1 MSTLADTVALDA
13 NISIASE
20 ANAPALDDIEA
31 QVAFFKANSY
41 VVLPGLFSPELVASL
56 NEAIDRD
63 REENEFLWWFRGS
76 PNNASNLLLTQP
88 VFDHTTRLPVVLN
101 LLHRLMGG
109 PVTFE
114 ELSVQVSEPGE
125 GAPTGWH
132 RDTHY
137 GESHPLHL
145 EYPQLI
151 AYLTDVDETTHCFT
165 VSPEP
170 AEGPILEQ
178 DAHIARGGIH
188 YLHGKAGTAIFFNSA
203 TVHGLTR
210 RDTENQRRIL
220 QIYFGHLGHPEL
232 SQVTIVPPRLWRDH
246 PDAETRRFF
255 SKQSRYSRLMHEG
268 MGISLPDSGTATNAA
283 KG

>member
-1 MSTLADTVALDA
+1 MTTTAEKPLQT
-13 NISIASE
+13 SIASE
-20 ANAPALDDIEA
+20 ANAPALHDIDA
-31 QVAFFKANSY
+31 QVAFFKEHSY
-41 VVLPGLFSPELVASL
+41 VVLPGLFSPEYVATL
-56 NEAIDRD
+56 NETIDRD
-63 REENEFLWWFRGS
+63 RKENDFLWWFKGS
-76 PNNASNLLLTQP
+76 PNNAGNLLLTQT
-88 VFDHTTRLPVVLN
+88 VFDPAVRHPVVLN
-101 LLHRLMGG
+101 LLDRLMGG
-109 PVTFE
+109 PSCFE
-114 ELSVQVSEPGE
+114 ELSVQVSEPGK

-132 RDTHY
+132 RDTRY
-137 GESHPLHL
+137 AENHPLNL

-170 AEGPILEQ
+170 VAGPILLEQ
-178 DAHIARGGIH
+178 DAHLQRGGAA

-232 SQVTIVPPRLWRDH
+232 SQVSIIPPRLWRDH

-255 SKQSRYSRLMHEG
+255 SKHSRFSKVVNQG
-268 MGISLPDSGTATNAA
+268 MGLTLPE
-283 KG
+283 

>member
-1 MSTLADTVALDA
+1 MTLETNPKTSV
-13 NISIASE
+13 ASE

-31 QVAFFKANSY
+31 QVAFFTANSY
-41 VVLPGLFSPELVASL
+41 VVLPSL
-56 NEAIDRD
+56 LPPDLIAAFNEAVDRD
-63 REENEFLWWFRGS
+63 RRDNSFLWWFKGS
-76 PNNASNLLLTQP
+76 PNNASNLLLTEP
-88 VFDHTTRLPVVLN
+88 IFDAAPRLPVVVN
-101 LLHRLMGG
+101 LLDRLMGG
-109 PVTFE
+109 PVCFE
-114 ELSVQVSEPGE
+114 ELSVQVSEPGAA
-125 GAPTGWH
+125 APTGWH

-137 GESHPLHL
+137 GDTHPLRL

-170 AEGPILEQ
+170 AEGPTLEQ
-178 DAHIARGGIH
+178 AAHRERGGTV
-188 YLHGKAGTAIFFNSA
+188 YLHGKAGTAILFNSA

-220 QIYFGHLGHPEL
+220 QIYFGHQGHPEL

-255 SKQSRYSRLMHEG
+255 SKHSRYSRLMHEG
-268 MGISLPDSGTATNAA
+268 MGLTVPDSPA
-283 KG
+283 K

>member
-1 MSTLADTVALDA
+1 MPPSELKTT
-13 NISIASE
+13 IASE

-31 QVAFFKANSY
+31 QFAFFKSNSY
-41 VVLPGLFSPELVASL
+41 VVLPGLLSPDFIQTL
-56 NEAIDRD
+56 NAAIDRD
-63 REENEFLWWFRGS
+63 RAENNFLWWFKGS
-76 PNNASNLLLTQP
+76 PNNASNLLLTEP
-88 VFDHTTRLPVVLN
+88 VFDQAARLPVVLN
-101 LLHRLMGG
+101 LLDRLMGG
-109 PVTFE
+109 PVCFE
-114 ELSVQVSEPGE
+114 ELSAQVSEPGK

-137 GESHPLHL
+137 AENHPLNL

-178 DAHIARGGIH
+178 DAHLARGGAA
-188 YLHGKAGTAIFFNSA
+188 YLHGKAGTAILFNSA

-220 QIYFGHLGHPEL
+220 QIYFGHQGHPEL
-232 SQVTIVPPRLWRDH
+232 SQVTIIPPRLWRDH

-255 SKQSRYSRLMHEG
+255 SKHSRYSRLMHEG
-268 MGISLPDSGTATNAA
+268 MGIEIR
-283 KG
+283 